1 MTSSSSDVGKISTN
15 NNGDYIIVM
24 NDGKVLTADTTVF
37 TFTLKSKSNVNNV
50 NSLISLSNILGSA
63 GSSVSSKNTSLTVLV
78 KDEGAPRVT
87 FDVKILMHMLKV
99 IVQLYQLLI
108 VTWIIVV

>member
-1 MTSSSSDVGKISTN
+1 MLQ
-15 NNGDYIIVM
+15 
-24 NDGKVLTADTTVF
+24 KVLF

-87 FDVKILMHMLKV
+87 FDVKNPKAYAKSHS
-99 IVQLYQLLI
+99 QLYQLLI
-108 VTWIIVV
+108 VTWIIAV

>member
-1 MTSSSSDVGKISTN
+1 
-15 NNGDYIIVM
+15 M

-63 GSSVSSKNTSLTVLV
+63 
-78 KDEGAPRVT
+78 
-87 FDVKILMHMLKV
+87 
-99 IVQLYQLLI
+99 
-108 VTWIIVV
+108 